1 MNNNKPLKG
10 VGYDLNA
17 TNRGFSLSIHAPDYV
32 EPGDGFGLIFAP
44 PAFPDI
50 PILPTP
56 ETPGLFFED
65 KILQFE
71 CRVTNLGGLQYLQ
84 IAKGS
89 VTYSQSNMPLV
100 KSSPKTVT
108 KQCYIDKAAV
118 IEDVDE
124 FDGGDATSPWMLN
137 GGGYLIGGAGT
148 WIVALCKWDITALG
162 FEGTTLV
169 MPALLAEERPFVVIY
184 KQGGTLDTYINSETG
199 PSLYSN
205 ETNVQKMTGYDAEA
219 TGLDGDFGYCHTT
232 WFNPRKLGYSMRTI
246 AKIDSGVPDNIA
258 PTVTRIQAANTETG
272 LNEIH
277 RLNINTI
284 PSAGDFTLNYTES
297 ITGPSDPFDPL
308 FGEEFE
314 LGVSLSVINAIK
326 GNIAV
331 QQHSADAY
339 DIVYANNLQGT
350 PITLPTITDNTL
362 EYFNET
368 YVVTQCSVGSQ
379 DIVIELNFH
388 GSMLKNIPGLTE
400 EDDPYNVSEG
410 NDWNAIVNIDDVIQF
425 DGIEEN
431 LDWFTDISTAPTTV
445 TNVNYLIADTCGT
458 SANGHPFQVIFKG
471 VDSSGEEPVNKFKVI
486 SGTVNNTIPNNI
498 DDEFTAFTVAQNIYL
513 KVPIDDSVDPALYPS
528 TTDVEIVNSDSSS
541 PFVDTDT
548 EGYLLLATMASDGTI
563 TQFVQGSVWS
573 ERHKYTEPESATYYY
588 YRV

>member
-1 MNNNKPLKG
+1 MPKPLKG
-10 VGYDLNA
+10 VGYELNS
-17 TNRGFSLSIHAPDYV
+17 TNKGFSLSIDDPAYV
-32 EPGDGFGLIFAP
+32 EPGDNLMLALNLP
-44 PAFPDI
+44 PFPDI
-50 PILPTP
+50 PLLPTP

-71 CRVTNLGGLQYLQ
+71 CRVTPLEGLQYLQ

-118 IEDVDE
+118 FEEVDE
-124 FDGGDATSPWMLN
+124 FDGGIADSPWMLN
-137 GGGYLIGGAGT
+137 GGGYLLGGPGT
-148 WIVALCKWDITALG
+148 WIVALCKWDLQADG
-162 FEGTTLV
+162 FDGTGLT
-169 MPALLAEERPFVVIY
+169 MPPLLAEERPFIVIY
-184 KQGGTLDTYINSETG
+184 KEGGTMASWINSETG

-232 WFNPRKLGYSMRTI
+232 WFNPSNLCYSMRTI

-258 PTVTRIQAANTETG
+258 PTVTRVQAANPETG

-284 PSAGDFTLNYTES
+284 PSAGDFKLDYTES
-297 ITGPSDPFDPL
+297 ITGTSDPFDPL
-308 FGEEFE
+308 FGGEFE
-314 LGVSLSVINAIK
+314 LGVSLSIINAIK

-362 EYFNET
+362 DYFNET
-368 YVVTQCSVGSQ
+368 YVVTQCAVGSQ

-400 EDDPYNVSEG
+400 ETDPYNVSES
-410 NDWNAIVNIDDVIQF
+410 NDWNAIVNIDDIF
-425 DGIEEN
+425 LFEDIEEN
-431 LDWFTDISTAPTTV
+431 LDWFTDISTAPTTM
-445 TNVNYLIADTCGT
+445 TNVNYLIADTCET
-458 SANGHPFQVIFKG
+458 SANGHPFQVIFTG

-486 SGTVNNTIPNNI
+486 SGTVNNVIPNNI
-498 DDEFTAFTVAQNIYL
+498 DDEFSSFTVAQNIYL
-513 KVPIDDSVDPALYPS
+513 KVPIDDTVDPALYPS
-528 TTDVEIVNSDSSS
+528 TTDVEIINSDSSS

-548 EGYLLLATMASDGTI
+548 EGYLLLATMDSDGTI

-573 ERHKYTEPESATYYY
+573 ERHKYTEPDSATYYY

>member
-1 MNNNKPLKG
+1 MSINKPLNG
-10 VGYDLNA
+10 AGYDLNS
-17 TNRGFSLSIHAPDYV
+17 TNRGFSLNIHGSDYV
-32 EPGDGFGLIFAP
+32 EPGDGFGLIITL
-44 PAFPDI
+44 PDI

-56 ETPGLFFED
+56 DFPEVED

-71 CRVTNLGGLQYLQ
+71 CRVFPLEGLQYLQ

-118 IEDVDE
+118 FEEVDE
-124 FDGGDATSPWMLN
+124 FDGGIEDSPWMLN
-137 GGGYLIGGAGT
+137 GGGYLISGAGT
-148 WIVALCKWDITALG
+148 WIVALCKWDLQADG
-162 FEGTTLV
+162 FDGTDLT
-169 MPALLAEERPFVVIY
+169 MPPLLAEERPFLVIY
-184 KQGGTLDTYINSETG
+184 KEGGTMGNWINSETG

-272 LNEIH
+272 VNEIH

-284 PSAGDFTLNYTES
+284 PSAGDFKLNYTES
-297 ITGPSDPFDPL
+297 ITGTSDPFDPL
-308 FGEEFE
+308 FGGEFE
-314 LGVSLSVINAIK
+314 LGVSLSIINAIK

-362 EYFNET
+362 DYFNDT
-368 YVVTQCSVGSQ
+368 YVVTQCAVGSQ

-400 EDDPYNVSEG
+400 ETDPYNVSEE
-410 NDWNAIVNIDDVIQF
+410 NDWNAIVNIDDIF
-425 DGIEEN
+425 LFEDIEEN
-431 LDWFTDISTAPTTV
+431 LDWYTDISAAPTTM

-458 SANGHPFQVIFKG
+458 SANGHPFQVIFTG

-486 SGTVNNTIPNNI
+486 SGTINNVIPNNI
-498 DDEFTAFTVAQNIYL
+498 DDEFTAAQELRYIYL
-513 KVPIDDSVDPALYPS
+513 LAPIDDTEDPAIYPS
-528 TTDVEIVNSDSSS
+528 TTDVIILSSDIELE
-541 PFVDTDT
+541 DNDE
-548 EGYLLLATMASDGTI
+548 EGHLLLATMGSDGVI

>member
-1 MNNNKPLKG
+1 MSKPLKG
-10 VGYDLNA
+10 VGYELNS
-17 TNRGFSLSIHAPDYV
+17 TNRGFSLSIDDPAYV
-32 EPGDGFGLIFAP
+32 EPGDGFGILVTP
-44 PAFPDI
+44 PEFPDI

-56 ETPGLFFED
+56 DFPQVENT
-65 KILQFE
+65 ILQFQ
-71 CRVTNLGGLQYLQ
+71 CRVTALEGLQYLQ

-118 IEDVDE
+118 FEEVDE
-124 FDGGDATSPWMLN
+124 FDGGIADSPWMLN
-137 GGGYLIGGAGT
+137 GGGYLLGGAGT
-148 WIVALCKWDITALG
+148 WIVALCKWDIQADG
-162 FEGTTLV
+162 FDGTDLT
-169 MPALLAEERPFVVIY
+169 MPPLLAEERPFLVIY
-184 KQGGTLDTYINSETG
+184 KEGGTMGTWINSETG

-205 ETNVQKMTGYDAEA
+205 ETNVQKMTGYDAES

-258 PTVTRIQAANTETG
+258 PTVTRVQAANSETG

-284 PSAGDFTLNYTES
+284 PSAGDFKLNYTES
-297 ITGPSDPFDPL
+297 ITGTSDPFDPL
-308 FGEEFE
+308 FGGEFE

-362 EYFNET
+362 DYFNDT
-368 YVVTQCSVGSQ
+368 YVVTQCAVGSQ
-379 DIVIELNFH
+379 EIVIELNFH

-400 EDDPYNVSEG
+400 ETDPYNVSEE
-410 NDWNAIVNIDDVIQF
+410 NDWNAIVNIDDIF
-425 DGIEEN
+425 LFEDIEEN
-431 LDWFTDISTAPTTV
+431 LDWYTDISAAPTTM
-445 TNVNYLIADTCGT
+445 TNVNYTIADTCGT
-458 SANGHPFQVIFKG
+458 SANGHPFQVIFTG

-486 SGTVNNTIPNNI
+486 SGTVNNVIPNNI
-498 DDEFTAFTVAQNIYL
+498 EDEFSAFTVAQNIYL
-513 KVPIDDSVDPALYPS
+513 KVPIDDTVDPAIYPS
-528 TTDVEIVNSDSSS
+528 TTAVEIVNSDSSS

-548 EGYLLLATMASDGTI
+548 EGYLLLATMGSDGVI

-573 ERHKYTEPESATYYY
+573 ERHKYTEPDSATYYY